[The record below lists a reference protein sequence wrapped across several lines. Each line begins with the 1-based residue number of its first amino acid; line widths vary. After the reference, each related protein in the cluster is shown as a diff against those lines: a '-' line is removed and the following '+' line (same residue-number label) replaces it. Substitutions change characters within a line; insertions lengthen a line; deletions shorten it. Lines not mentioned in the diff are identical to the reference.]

1 MSHRETAFYVICRK
15 YRPHLLMVF
24 VQVAVTLLYLLIE
37 ASFNKGMNLH
47 VFVTYRH
54 ALGGIVVL
62 PFAYFLERK
71 SRPKM
76 TVAMF
81 MELFLLSLLGVSLTL
96 NMYFAS
102 LKYTSP
108 SFVTSMVNTISALT
122 FIIAVALR
130 LEAVDVKNPRGVAK
144 IFGTLLSL
152 AGALT
157 MTLYKGHAIPN
168 LKAAPVLITAQSAHP
183 NWIKGSILTVASC
196 ISWSVFYIMQAFIVK
211 KYPAQLSLTAWIN
224 CIGAVQS
231 AVFALIVEH
240 KLHAWFITSRIEL
253 YCILYAGIISCGLS
267 IFVQL
272 WATDQ
277 KGPVFV
283 TMFNPLGTVL
293 VSVLAYLVI
302 GEQLHMGS
310 ILGGVIVIIGLY
322 LLLWGKETDQDYK
335 SRQPSS
341 SAHEQNESRT
351 QIATSG
357 QTEKLSSEQG
367 SVAKDGIL

>member
-1 MSHRETAFYVICRK
+1 MSQRESAFLLICKK
-15 YRPHLLMVF
+15 YKPHILMAS
-24 VQVAVTLLYLLIE
+24 VQGAVTLLYFLIE
-37 ASFNKGMNLH
+37 ASINKGMNLH

-62 PFAYFLERK
+62 PFAYVLERK

-76 TVAMF
+76 TVAIF
-81 MELFLLSLLGVSLTL
+81 MELFLLSLIGVSLTL

-122 FIIAVALR
+122 FIIAVVLR
-130 LEAVDVKNPRGVAK
+130 LEAVDIKNPRGVAK
-144 IFGTLLSL
+144 ILGTLLSL

-157 MTLYKGHAIPN
+157 MALYKGHAIPN
-168 LKAAPVLITAQSAHP
+168 LKAAPILIRGQSAHT
-183 NWIKGSILTVASC
+183 NWIKGPILTVASC
-196 ISWSVFYIMQAFIVK
+196 ISWSVFYIVQAFTVK

-231 AVFALIVEH
+231 AAFAVIVEH

-253 YCILYAGIISCGLS
+253 YCILYAGIVSCGLS
-267 IFVQL
+267 IFVQF
-272 WATDQ
+272 WAMDQ

-293 VSVLAYLVI
+293 VSVLAYLVM

-310 ILGGVIVIIGLY
+310 ILGGVIVIMGLY
-322 LLLWGKETDQDYK
+322 LLLWGKEKDQDYK
-335 SRQPSS
+335 SRQLSS
-341 SAHEQNESRT
+341 STYEQNESRT
-351 QIATSG
+351 QIETSR
-357 QTEKLSSEQG
+357 QTEKLSSEQDI
-367 SVAKDGIL
+367 AANDEIL